1 MKLVYSD
8 AVQDGSNMQ
17 VKDETDDKDA
27 VQDGSNMQGKDETDD
42 KDADQFNLGGLIV

>member
-1 MKLVYSD
+1 MQVKDETDDKD

-27 VQDGSNMQGKDETDD
+27 
-42 KDADQFNLGGLIV
+42 DQFSLEGSIVSVNWLETIKVSG